1 MPAVRAEHASCC
13 GRGAAAA
20 AAAPPGPR
28 PLRRAAAAPARPQR
42 SPEPAGEARP
52 PASTARRSPT
62 GRRSPSEGCGSRS
75 GPAVPHGRPL
85 SLASPRRPPT
95 CPAPPPRGSG
105 SAASVFLGCKSP
117 FPSGQHH
124 FPCGPGPGMGPGQGR
139 LLTGA
144 GPAPAPPQPRGLSP
158 GAARGP
164 PALPKLPW
172 HDPGRLLGC
181 APPAL
186 TLPRARPGRRRKSIR
201 ATRGCGGKAAA
212 AG

>member
-1 MPAVRAEHASCC
+1 M
-13 GRGAAAA
+13 
-20 AAAPPGPR
+20 
-28 PLRRAAAAPARPQR
+28 
-42 SPEPAGEARP
+42 
-52 PASTARRSPT
+52 
-62 GRRSPSEGCGSRS
+62 
-75 GPAVPHGRPL
+75 
-85 SLASPRRPPT
+85 
-95 CPAPPPRGSG
+95 
-105 SAASVFLGCKSP
+105 FLGCKSP

-139 LLTGA
+139 LLTDA

-172 HDPGRLLGC
+172 HEPGRLLGC

-212 AG
+212 AGRAAPAPCRPPARPGAPALQPRPPAPLHAAPLLTRARWKPPVILTDRHSRALPGGLFKIKWGCRERSCWSRLSSVC